1 MFNKLVS
8 FFKKEKESEMA
19 NILFISGSLREGSF
33 TSQLAANAEKALE
46 GKATVTYLDWAQ
58 VPVLNQDL
66 ETPVLPAVQAVRD
79 AVKAADAVWVFS
91 PVYNFSIPGSVKN
104 LLDWLSRAEDL
115 SDPSG
120 KSAIDSK
127 VTTVSLVAAAGHDQA
142 ATIYRDLLPFIR
154 TNFVD
159 DITAVKTNGSAWAD
173 GKLILEEEALAQLN
187 KQAESF
193 LAEINK

>member
-1 MFNKLVS
+1 
-8 FFKKEKESEMA
+8 MA

-142 ATIYRDLLPFIR
+142 AAIYRDLLPFIR